1 MQTEWCLAA
10 TRGAYIAR
18 QLPRLLWY
26 VGHGYVMGRLAERAR
41 AQNGNSE
48 RRPNRTNAPVLD
60 RRRLYRDM
68 AALFRT
74 DLANVEA
81 GLYPLPRDRDGS
93 LLTLLDRSG
102 LFFED
107 LPRVHRRRK
116 AGEHAEVLNEETRG
130 RRPDYYLQ
138 NFHFQ
143 TGGWMTEDIGWSAP
157 TGVVVEIGRAHV

>member
-1 MQTEWCLAA
+1 MQNEWSMAA

-18 QLPRLLWY
+18 QLPRLLWH
-26 VGHGYVMGRLAERAR
+26 VGHGYVMGRLAERGR
-41 AQNGNSE
+41 AQKNDSE
-48 RRPNRTNAPVLD
+48 RRYNRTNAPVLD

-81 GLYPLPRDRDGS
+81 GLCPLPRDRDGS

-116 AGEHAEVLNEETRG
+116 PVSTPRCSTNKPVGADPPTTSRISISRPAAG
-130 RRPDYYLQ
+130 
-138 NFHFQ
+138 
-143 TGGWMTEDIGWSAP
+143 
-157 TGVVVEIGRAHV
+157 

>member
-1 MQTEWCLAA
+1 MSGAEGNEFETPPYYERLREGKGSRIGSRPHALTRMQSEWSLAA

-18 QLPRLLWY
+18 QVPRLLWY

-48 RRPNRTNAPVLD
+48 RRHNHTNAPVLD

-81 GLYPLPRDRDGS
+81 GLYPLPRD
-93 LLTLLDRSG
+93 
-102 LFFED
+102 
-107 LPRVHRRRK
+107 
-116 AGEHAEVLNEETRG
+116 
-130 RRPDYYLQ
+130 
-138 NFHFQ
+138 
-143 TGGWMTEDIGWSAP
+143 
-157 TGVVVEIGRAHV
+157 